1 MLRYLP
7 PKPNLEHLKKQA
19 KELLDDF
26 TRHEPAAVA
35 RFRALRS
42 QPAEPVKLAD
52 AQHVIAREY
61 GFANWTK
68 LKEHVEWLNAD
79 PVQALV
85 IAIKTNDPVRA
96 RQVIERFPELKSK
109 LNDPMPGFDFDST
122 ALIAATPWANREMIE
137 LLLASGADINQKS
150 HWWAGGFGVLDV
162 AARSDRP
169 SWLAPYLIEC
179 GAVVDVHAATQL
191 GMLDML
197 KQLISADPQQVHAR
211 GGDGQTPLHVAP
223 TVEIAEYLLNHG
235 ANIDALDIDHESTPA
250 QYMVRERQEV
260 ARYLVKRGCK
270 TDILMAAALGNM
282 ELVRRHLEADP
293 ECMRINVSEEYFPKR
308 SPRAGGTIYIWCL
321 GANKTAHL
329 VAREFGHEEIFQFLM
344 DRTPTELKLALACE
358 LGDESLFRSLMKSR
372 PNLVETLSET
382 EYRKIADAAQSN
394 NTQAVRLMAAAGWPV
409 DFSGQHGLSPL
420 HWAAWHGNVEM
431 VRHLLRHGASLELR
445 GNEWDITPLT
455 SALHGSEHGWH
466 KDTGDYGGTVEALL
480 QAGAKAPKLTDD
492 LEASDAA
499 RAVLWR
505 YAESQAQ

>member
-26 TRHEPAAVA
+26 EKQEPGAIA
-35 RFRALRS
+35 RFRALKS
-42 QPAEPVKLAD
+42 QPAQPVKLAD
-52 AQHVIAREY
+52 AQHAIAREY
-61 GFANWTK
+61 GFANWAK

-85 IAIKTNDPVRA
+85 ITIKTNAPARA
-96 RQVIERFPELKSK
+96 RQVLERYPELKSR
-109 LNDPMPGFDFDST
+109 LNDPLPGLDFGST
-122 ALIAATPWANREMIE
+122 ALVAATPWANREMIE
-137 LLLASGADINQKS
+137 LLLQSGAEINQKS

-169 SWLAPYLIEC
+169 AWLAPYLIEH

-191 GMLDML
+191 GMLDKL
-197 KQLISADPQQVHAR
+197 RELIFTDPQVVHAR
-211 GGDGQTPLHVAP
+211 GGDGQTPLHFAP
-223 TVEIAEYLLNHG
+223 TVEIAEYLLDHG
-235 ANIDALDIDHESTPA
+235 ADINALDIDHESTPA
-250 QYMVRERQEV
+250 QYMVRERQDV

-270 TDILMAAALGNM
+270 TDILMAAALGDI
-282 ELVRRHLEADP
+282 ELVRKHLNADP
-293 ECMRINVSEEYFPKR
+293 ASIRMSVSEEYFPMR
-308 SPRAGGTIYIWCL
+308 DSRAGGTIYIWCL
-321 GANKTAHL
+321 GRYKTAHL

-344 DRTPTELKLALACE
+344 DYSPTQLKLSLACE
-358 LGDESLFRSLMKSR
+358 LGDEPLFKSLMASR
-372 PNLVETLSET
+372 PNLVETLSDN

-394 NTQAVRLMAAAGWPV
+394 NTQAVKLMAAAGWPV
-409 DFSGQHGLSPL
+409 DFPGQHGLSPL

-431 VRHLLRHGASLELR
+431 VRHLLHHGASLELR

-466 KDTGDYGGTVEALL
+466 KDTGDYGSTVEALL
-480 QAGAKAPKLTDD
+480 RAGAKAPELSDD

-499 RAVLWR
+499 RAVLRR
-505 YAESQAQ
+505 YAAARAG